1 MMYEVRDASG
11 RTLYKGN
18 SWPMARAAL
27 DYAVMGD
34 ENCPTLDI
42 HPETEE

>member
-11 RTLYKGN
+11 HMIYKGN

-27 DYAVMGD
+27 DYLGRRD
-34 ENCPTLDI
+34 ENCPMLDI
-42 HPETEE
+42 WPVTEE